1 MVGTTGSDQTAKGS
15 SKLEFDA
22 NLGALSSTYFVQS
35 VETGIAAGG
44 TVQANAKILGNS
56 INVVTSVIN
65 GANSVRLPN
74 IDPGMTIFITNN
86 TANALNVYPPA
97 NAAINSSAA
106 NVAYIQNSG
115 ATLFYIAPSVTQ
127 WYTVG
132 ATYA

>member
-22 NLGALSSTYFVQS
+22 SLGALSSTYFVKS
-35 VETGIAAGG
+35 VETGIAALG
-44 TVQANAKILGNS
+44 TVQANAKVLGNS

-97 NAAINSSAA
+97 NAAINSGAA
-106 NVAYIQNSG
+106 NVVYIQNSG
-115 ATLFYIAPSVTQ
+115 ATLFYIAPSTTQ
-127 WYTVG
+127 WFTVG

>member
-1 MVGTTGSDQTAKGS
+1 
-15 SKLEFDA
+15 
-22 NLGALSSTYFVQS
+22 
-35 VETGIAAGG
+35 
-44 TVQANAKILGNS
+44 
-56 INVVTSVIN
+56 
-65 GANSVRLPN
+65 
-74 IDPGMTIFITNN
+74 MTIFITNN